1 MRKPSLF
8 PKIRMEILWEII
20 YFVLSSNRHFG
31 SYFSNYKKLL
41 KKYLTRL
48 CYFKYADTFFA
59 IEMICFGESED
70 ILDFFVPRPELQYIH
85 TPELDTHSKRLH
97 FIRARLTQ
105 VSTSHCHWY
114 LSPFPLLCQLHAASS
129 NRDQSLMDTQLSA
142 G

>member
-97 FIRARLTQ
+97 FYQSKVNTGVYLTLSLVLVPLPSP
-105 VSTSHCHWY
+105 VSVTCS
-114 LSPFPLLCQLHAASS
+114 LL
-129 NRDQSLMDTQLSA
+129 
-142 G
+142 